1 MPVGELTLLDVPDF
15 IDAQSVPPTLLAR
28 LRVFCNGLECA
39 NVLQAHRGEGWV
51 MVLMAAGKG
60 AVRTVKITG
69 TIDYAL
75 RRPETR

>member
-1 MPVGELTLLDVPDF
+1 
-15 IDAQSVPPTLLAR
+15 
-28 LRVFCNGLECA
+28 
-39 NVLQAHRGEGWV
+39 